1 MCVFV
6 GFCAE
11 NWWIEHCAKG
21 IFMMHDSWVATTPWI
36 FYELLH
42 AKDAKRLNSILCKQ
56 FGQRE
61 TIHEAQYSRNL
72 GTQQL
77 YFLTDFEVVSSTL
90 SQLSSFRC
98 FWIKSLDSCSLNN
111 YNALWDGLNKK
122 NHLFSPF
129 IF

>member
-1 MCVFV
+1 MNDKNIVR
-6 GFCAE
+6 
-11 NWWIEHCAKG
+11 KG
-21 IFMMHDSWVATTPWI
+21 IFMMHNSRVATTSGI

-42 AKDAKRLNSILCKQ
+42 AKDTKRLNSIFCKQ

-77 YFLTDFEVVSSTL
+77 YFLIDFEVVSSTL
-90 SQLSSFRC
+90 SELSSFRC

-111 YNALWDGLNKK
+111 NNALQDALN
-122 NHLFSPF
+122 
-129 IF
+129 